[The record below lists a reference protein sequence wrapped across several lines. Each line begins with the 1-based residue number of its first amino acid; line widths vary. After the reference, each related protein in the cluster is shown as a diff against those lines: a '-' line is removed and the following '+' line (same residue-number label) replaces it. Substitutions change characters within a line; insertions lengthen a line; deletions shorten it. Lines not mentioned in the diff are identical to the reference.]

1 MENGKMDSS
10 SKVSSDSIISCGK
23 SIKSCLN
30 NDSSVTFSNTNS
42 PNIEPTF
49 SSCNGNSA
57 MDLCKTVNLINGVNA
72 CNNNREENLYSAS
85 NRINSSQCNLNSILS
100 SVCSS
105 IENSLSTLSIEA
117 DNGEA
122 LSDLTCN
129 QRSDINRKIC
139 DKYHC
144 QEKLSRDCRNCWEF
158 QSQPDS
164 SFVKDPSA
172 NNQDVNE
179 IGKEGENS
187 SEVVYISYESEHQMP
202 DIMKL
207 IQKDLSEP
215 YSIYTYRY
223 FIHNWP
229 HLCFLVSLN

>member
-42 PNIEPTF
+42 PNIETTF

-57 MDLCKTVNLINGVNA
+57 MDLRKTVNLVNGVNA
-72 CNNNREENLYSAS
+72 CNNNCEENSYSAS
-85 NRINSSQCNLNSILS
+85 NRINSSQCNLNSIQS

-105 IENSLSTLSIEA
+105 IENTLSTLIIKTDS
-117 DNGEA
+117 GEA
-122 LSDLTCN
+122 LSDL
-129 QRSDINRKIC
+129 INCKKC

-144 QEKLSRDCRNCWEF
+144 QDKLSRDCRNCWEL

-164 SFVKDPSA
+164 TFVKDTSA